1 MGNLLTFH
9 NEGDSKSVNSS
20 WSVGYWD
27 TVRTQNYVGNN
38 LASGSSAIV
47 RRISYAANS
56 AVISGTPGS
65 NSVVGR
71 EQQVA
76 ANFQAG
82 ALNLLSI
89 FIGANNFQTSVT
101 ATNDAAMAALAAY
114 CDRQRQRGFYV
125 VVCTM
130 TPQASPAA
138 NPATF
143 NTNRATYN
151 PQYKA
156 LVGVS
161 AHAFIDFG
169 GDSLIGPDA
178 AAADTSLYSDGL
190 HETSLGKGHLARI
203 AAPVFD
209 TFVLAATGAI
219 PLDKGAFGYDTR
231 RFRIVF

>member
-1 MGNLLTFH
+1 MANLLTFH
-9 NEGDSKSVNSS
+9 NEGDSKSVNGA
-20 WSVGYWD
+20 WSNGYWD
-27 TVRTQNYVGNN
+27 TVRQTNYAGNN

-47 RRISYAANS
+47 RKLSYAVS
-56 AVISGTPGS
+56 GAVIDGTAGS

-89 FIGANNFQTSVT
+89 FIGANNFQTAVT

-143 NTNRATYN
+143 NANRATYN

-169 GDSLIGPDA
+169 GDVLMGLDA
-178 AAADTSLYSDGL
+178 TAADTTLYSDGL
-190 HETSLGKGHLARI
+190 HETALGKGHLTRI
-203 AAPVFD
+203 AAPVYD

-219 PLDKGAFGYDTR
+219 PVGKGAFGYDTR